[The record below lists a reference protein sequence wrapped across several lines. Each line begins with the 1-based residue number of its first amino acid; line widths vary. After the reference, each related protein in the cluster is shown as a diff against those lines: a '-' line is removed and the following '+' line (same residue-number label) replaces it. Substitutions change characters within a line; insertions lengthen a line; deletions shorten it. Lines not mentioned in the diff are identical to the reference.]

1 MKATIILIQRN
12 SFDALLESGDL
23 QKINEMISHKEK
35 SLINAIETDDIG
47 RIQLL
52 QRQIKKLK
60 NSAG

>member
-1 MKATIILIQRN
+1 MILLTRKTDLEILI
-12 SFDALLESGDL
+12 ESGDL

-60 NSAG
+60 NSAV